1 MNKHQND
8 WLYFEEYIVAIRVV
22 NVPISYILAC
32 FEFKKDA
39 EEYKEN
45 TEKII
50 NKMGRNDI
58 KVFFEPIKVFPL
70 H

>member
-1 MNKHQND
+1 MNKYQNN

-22 NVPISYILAC
+22 NTPISYILAC
-32 FEFKKDA
+32 FELKKYA
-39 EEYKEN
+39 EEYKKK

-50 NKMGRNDI
+50 NKMGRTDI